1 MKVVYAASTEEGMF
15 EELVVLDKSQVIS
28 DDEETEDG
36 TFICEYVHD
45 GEMGFYFYYID
56 KTEI

>member
-1 MKVVYAASTEEGMF
+1 MKIVYASSTEEGMF
-15 EELVVLDKSQVIS
+15 DELVVLDKSQIIS

-36 TFICEYVHD
+36 TLICVYVLGGEEFI
-45 GEMGFYFYYID
+45 FYYID